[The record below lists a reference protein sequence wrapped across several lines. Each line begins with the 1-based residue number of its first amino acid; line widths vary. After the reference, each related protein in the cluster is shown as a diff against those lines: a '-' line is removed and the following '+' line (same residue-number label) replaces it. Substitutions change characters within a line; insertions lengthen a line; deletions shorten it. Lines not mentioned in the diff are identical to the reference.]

1 MERCWSTSLGITTWE
16 AELSSSPCLKPQ
28 RGHCPCAES
37 FSGMLLAL
45 GGGIRSLVVA
55 PKLWHPKKEVATRR
69 GRPGG
74 HLPGSS
80 RFWLQ
85 QLPKKPW
92 RGFGFSSEGKSI
104 FNALSHHPHFLRL
117 STPATNDPLG
127 AGSTA
132 GTLLEVP
139 LVATGEQKQGQI
151 FGIPA
156 RRAPQMGK
164 ARVRAI
170 PQPHLRARDLKS
182 EQGKPGGSPRAMRLG
197 RVLWLALFANSD
209 GLETSRARRSPQVPR
224 GPTGGWFWVHG

>member
-1 MERCWSTSLGITTWE
+1 M
-16 AELSSSPCLKPQ
+16 
-28 RGHCPCAES
+28 
-37 FSGMLLAL
+37 
-45 GGGIRSLVVA
+45 A
-55 PKLWHPKKEVATRR
+55 PKLWHPGKEAATRR

-92 RGFGFSSEGKSI
+92 RGFGFSSEGRSI

-139 LVATGEQKQGQI
+139 LVATGSKSRGRYLGFRQGE
-151 FGIPA
+151 
-156 RRAPQMGK
+156 
-164 ARVRAI
+164 
-170 PQPHLRARDLKS
+170 L
-182 EQGKPGGSPRAMRLG
+182 PR
-197 RVLWLALFANSD
+197 W
-209 GLETSRARRSPQVPR
+209 
-224 GPTGGWFWVHG
+224 